1 MSTAEVIA
9 FPTPQIQPAEPP
21 KEVRVADCDDG
32 YTKTANEIQKMK
44 CKIRLSGR
52 EHNILE
58 AVIYSTYGW
67 NKKQDRLTNTYL
79 ANMCDMDPSDVNK
92 ALIELGKRNVITIQ
106 KIGVMKLVGINKTVS
121 DWVLDKQPKPKKQ
134 DSNEN
139 GEITQNLGEIA
150 QSDRRNRLSDRAK
163 LPNTQYSLTQDNKE
177 LKDPSSENPGGF
189 TNVDSNEIVPIEQ
202 DLKPNP
208 VKNRPD
214 AAVQTPKGDKWGTA
228 EDLQAAEYLF
238 KKIQIIR
245 PTAKTPNWPE
255 WANTIRIMREAD
267 GRTHREICELF
278 KFANQDA
285 FWSSNILSPAK
296 LRDKWDTLCIQRET
310 NPAKNHKA
318 SSDEWAAAAKDTS
331 WGKNLGGW

>member
-1 MSTAEVIA
+1 MSMAKVIA
-9 FPTPQIQPAEPP
+9 FPTPQIQPIEPP

-121 DWVLDKQPKPKKQ
+121 EWILDKQPKPKKQ
-134 DSNEN
+134 ASIEE
-139 GEITQNLGEIA
+139 GEITHNLGGIT
-150 QSDRRNRLSDRAK
+150 QNDGRNCLSDRAK

-177 LKDPSSENPGGF
+177 LKDPSSENPDGF
-189 TNVDSNEIVPIEQ
+189 TNIDSNEFVPVEQ
-202 DLKPNP
+202 DLNP
-208 VKNRPD
+208 DQVKNRPD
-214 AAVQTPKGDKWGTA
+214 AAVQTKKGDKWGTA

-238 KKIQIIR
+238 RKVQIIR
-245 PTAKTPNWPE
+245 PAAKIPNWPE

-267 GRTHREICELF
+267 GRTHREICEVFL
-278 KFANQDA
+278 FANQDA

-296 LRDKWDTLCIQRET
+296 LRDKWDTLCIKRDTQ
-310 NPAKNHKA
+310 PAQKHQTTGEMWAEA
-318 SSDEWAAAAKDTS
+318 SKDTS
-331 WGKNLGGW
+331 WAKDLGGW